1 MHGERDSWLYLSV
14 FPASDG
20 ALLLFK
26 RSEGERSPVGVSR
39 QFFKGECVCVLKR
52 VRVAVQWPRKKF
64 QMLRNLSLLG
74 ILCVCV
80 CQWGGGHENSRKTQT
95 HHKHTLPNVLLHTW
109 TNPHVFTD
117 STLTHAASQLHR
129 LHLFLNSL
137 RFRPNFPETLGSF
150 SRYED
155 SPKTFLFFL
164 LGRKKKAS
172 GATLTPTNA
181 ETSFQKKQ

>member
-1 MHGERDSWLYLSV
+1 M
-14 FPASDG
+14 
-20 ALLLFK
+20 
-26 RSEGERSPVGVSR
+26 
-39 QFFKGECVCVLKR
+39 CVCVLKR

-74 ILCVCV
+74 IFCVCV

-117 STLTHAASQLHR
+117 STLTHTASQLHR

-150 SRYED
+150 SQYED